1 MYVDDRIV
9 VVFLIK
15 RVGFS
20 YFLIVLIFWKRK
32 VFCKKKKKDI
42 WYFLN
47 FKVLWVWN
55 FFLINN
61 SFWWKK
67 ILKFLGYM

>member
-32 VFCKKKKKDI
+32 VFYKKKEDI

-47 FKVLWVWN
+47 F
-55 FFLINN
+55 
-61 SFWWKK
+61 
-67 ILKFLGYM
+67 